1 MTDTPASEPEVSP
14 EFSDEALEAGRI
26 LTAGKVTFVLGAAD
40 LKQLPDGDRPEIAF
54 AGRSNVGKSSLIN
67 AILNRKGLARS
78 SAEPGKTREL
88 NYFDLAEGTMWVVDL
103 PGFGYAKVSKTQ
115 AEKWMRLTRKY
126 LQGRANLRRVFLLVD
141 SRRGLMDTDLETM
154 HMLDVAAVNYQIVL
168 TKTDKI
174 KASDL
179 KQVRAEIIAVL
190 KKHPAAHPLPRVTSS
205 EKGMGIPEIRA
216 EIAML
221 ATS

>member
-1 MTDTPASEPEVSP
+1 MASTPPPAG
-14 EFSDEALEAGRI
+14 EFSDEAIESGRV
-26 LTAGKVTFVLGAAD
+26 LTAGNVTFVLGAAD
-40 LKQLPDGDRPEIAF
+40 LHQLPEGDRPEIAF

-67 AILNRKGLARS
+67 AVLNRKGLARS

-88 NYFDLAEGTMWVVDL
+88 NYFDLADGTMWVVDL

-115 AEKWMRLTRKY
+115 AEKWMRLTRRY

-154 HMLDVAAVNYQIVL
+154 AMLDTAAVNYQIVL
-168 TKTDKI
+168 TKSDKI
-174 KASDL
+174 KASEL
-179 KQVRAEIIAVL
+179 EAVRSKIEQTL
-190 KKHPAAHPLPRVTSS
+190 KKHPAAHPLPRVTSA
-205 EKGMGIPEIRA
+205 EKGYGIAEIRA

-221 ATS
+221 AES